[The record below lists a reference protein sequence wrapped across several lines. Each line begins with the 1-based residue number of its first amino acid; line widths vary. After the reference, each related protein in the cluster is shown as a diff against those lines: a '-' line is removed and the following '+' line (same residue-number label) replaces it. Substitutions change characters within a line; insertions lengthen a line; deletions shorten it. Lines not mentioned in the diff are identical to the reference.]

1 VYGLFYL
8 LLGLNGNVLWLL
20 WPLFAFYGLFLA
32 ATEGAEKA
40 LVADLAPKELLG
52 TAYGWFNLTAGLL
65 LPASLL
71 FGWLWQGISAE
82 AAFGF
87 SASCAVLAALLLK
100 FWVAPQ
106 APVKSV
112 S

>member
-1 VYGLFYL
+1 MLRAVLDANVY
-8 LLGLNGNVLWLL
+8 
-20 WPLFAFYGLFLA
+20 AS
-32 ATEGAEKA
+32 A
-40 LVADLAPKELLG
+40 LVSPEGYPGL
-52 TAYGWFNLTAGLL
+52 LL
-65 LPASLL
+65 LPASFL

-100 FWVAPQ
+100 FWVAPTVP
-106 APVKSV
+106 ANSV